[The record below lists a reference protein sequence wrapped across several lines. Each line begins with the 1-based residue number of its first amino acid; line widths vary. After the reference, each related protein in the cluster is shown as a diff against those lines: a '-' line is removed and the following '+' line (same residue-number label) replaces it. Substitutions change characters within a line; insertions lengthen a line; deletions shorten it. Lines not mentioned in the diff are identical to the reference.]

1 MRKKKETVAVDH
13 PGCEIT
19 KQRHILGKTG
29 ICNYPA
35 TVTLKTNKKKKSKE
49 IRIKISICCTVS
61 LEFSDKL
68 VFNF

>member
-35 TVTLKTNKKKKSKE
+35 TVTLKTNKKKKKQRNKNKD
-49 IRIKISICCTVS
+49 IYLLHCIS
-61 LEFSDKL
+61 
-68 VFNF
+68 